1 MTRVRVPPC
10 LSRPLEP
17 RADLSDTVQKR
28 DDEHK
33 LALKKTK
40 AKDKRGAMMSLKKKK
55 LYDTELA
62 QLGQTRFS
70 LEQQMQVLQQSV
82 MQAETVKIMKATRDV
97 QAAQIK
103 AIGGAD
109 GVEDTMDEVRETM
122 EEQQEIGEVLSMG
135 FTGDVDV
142 MEDQDL
148 LGELEDLE
156 EDLMDEQL
164 AELAPVPTGGGV
176 QVAAPPAAAPAAAA
190 ADGDAEMEA
199 MMQAMMMPA

>member
-1 MTRVRVPPC
+1 M
-10 LSRPLEP
+10 
-17 RADLSDTVQKR
+17 QKR
-28 DDEHK
+28 DAEHQ

-40 AKDKRGAMMSLKKKK
+40 AKDKRGAMMCLKKKK
-55 LYDTELA
+55 LYDNELA

-70 LEQQMQVLQQSV
+70 LEQQKQVLEQSV
-82 MQAETVKIMKATRDV
+82 MQAATVRVMGAASAVQKA
-97 QAAQIK
+97 QLK
-103 AIGGAD
+103 AIGGAE
-109 GVEDTMDEVRETM
+109 GVEDVMDEVRETM
-122 EEQQEIGEVLSMG
+122 EEQQEIGEVLAMG
-135 FTGDVDV
+135 FSGDVDV

-156 EDLMDEQL
+156 EDIMDEQL

-190 ADGDAEMEA
+190 ADDDAEMEA